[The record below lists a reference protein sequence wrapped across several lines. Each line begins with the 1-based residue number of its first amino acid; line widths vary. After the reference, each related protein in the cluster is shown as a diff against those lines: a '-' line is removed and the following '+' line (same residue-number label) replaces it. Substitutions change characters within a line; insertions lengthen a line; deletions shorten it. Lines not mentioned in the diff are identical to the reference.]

1 VDGGGLPGGRFERG
15 VSHAPLQIEVTSK
28 NRTLEFAA
36 SQARI
41 AVRMVALRCS
51 HCRSDGMACCQRP
64 KPPRRDKRS
73 SGKRGMIASHN
84 CGSNAQAIPPLRP
97 SSCEPLRPAL
107 QRTSS
112 GSDEKM
118 SEGLDCP
125 TAQPQTTRGPAVAW
139 RRSQRAA
146 CDERI
151 GVGRRPHV
159 KAIGRVETSEAT
171 AQREAGEVS
180 RRSRREMPLARSA
193 RPAVGRR
200 TYGQLTWC
208 MVKAHRM
215 LPTPRRATSPSAPP
229 RV

>member
-1 VDGGGLPGGRFERG
+1 
-15 VSHAPLQIEVTSK
+15 
-28 NRTLEFAA
+28 
-36 SQARI
+36 
-41 AVRMVALRCS
+41 MVALRCS

-139 RRSQRAA
+139 RKSQRAA

-171 AQREAGEVS
+171 AQRQA
-180 RRSRREMPLARSA
+180 ARSA

-200 TYGQLTWC
+200 TYGQLIWC
-208 MVKAHRM
+208 IKVKAHRT
-215 LPTPRRATSPSAPP
+215 LPTPRRATSHRPP
-229 RV
+229 RPRSRQAAAVGLALGGGQKFPSRFEIWPVRFAQRFII

>member
-1 VDGGGLPGGRFERG
+1 MDGGGLPGGRFERG

-139 RRSQRAA
+139 RKSQRAA

-171 AQREAGEVS
+171 AQRQA
-180 RRSRREMPLARSA
+180 ARSA

-200 TYGQLTWC
+200 TYGQLIWC
-208 MVKAHRM
+208 ILVH
-215 LPTPRRATSPSAPP
+215 LT
-229 RV
+229 